1 MNKSYWLVSFWKNGF
16 EGKML
21 VYGTEEELWEYLNS
35 EIGGGD
41 YRHTGNYSYTG
52 CTKAE
57 YEAAQ
62 TLRMK
67 AYICPEV
74 KHR

>member
-1 MNKSYWLVSFWKNGF
+1 MYKRYWVVKFWTHGF
-16 EGKML
+16 EGQML

-41 YRHTGNYSYTG
+41 CRTTGNYSYHG
-52 CTKAE
+52 ASQAE

-62 TLRMK
+62 VLRMK
-67 AYICPEV
+67 AYLCPEI
-74 KHR
+74 KRK